1 MQAKFLTLCVAAAM
15 LAAPGVSYAQ
25 LGNGGAAYSEI
36 TGAGRWFQTMPKF
49 VDAAHDSINA
59 NANLLTAVG
68 MPEQAATLLS
78 RAKEL
83 NPDATPGTVEEIMA
97 MRSTAAAALAPKLT
111 QTGVV
116 LDDNA
121 KMLVAKSIDAMARAV
136 SQINALSSD
145 LPSLKKMMRDAGTKA
160 RTGFF
165 VAKSLSNYRK
175 DMKAELAAAIA
186 FAKANDV
193 RYAPDADL
201 VNVP

>member
-15 LAAPGVSYAQ
+15 LAAPVLSHAQ
-25 LGNGGAAYSEI
+25 VGNGGATYADA
-36 TGAGRWFQTMPKF
+36 TGASRWFEVMPKF

-59 NANLLTAVG
+59 NANLLTALG
-68 MPEQAATLLS
+68 MTEQAATVLS

-97 MRSTAAAALAPKLT
+97 MRSAAAAALAPRLT
-111 QTGVV
+111 QTGVA
-116 LDDNA
+116 LDENG
-121 KMLVAKSIDAMARAV
+121 KLLVAKSIDAMARAV
-136 SQINALSSD
+136 SQINAMSGD
-145 LPSLKKMMRDAGTKA
+145 LPGLKKMMRDAGTKA

-165 VAKSLSNYRK
+165 VAKSLSQYRE
-175 DMKAELAAAIA
+175 DMKAELKAAIA

-201 VNVP
+201 VNVQ